1 MGVALK
7 TAFETFADTAGS
19 VLNIR
24 DEAHYGMAME
34 LVEELMDDDDEG
46 VDVALSALIGLL
58 GKAIAVYESS
68 DGQRV
73 WPDDLVFDDAADVAM
88 LRLLMDQ
95 HGLGVADFPEIG
107 DKSLLSRILS
117 GQRNLTKKHIS
128 RLSKRFD
135 VDPGLF
141 FD

>member
-1 MGVALK
+1 MVALK
-7 TAFETFADTAGS
+7 TAFESFAETAGP
-19 VLNIR
+19 VLKIQ
-24 DEAHYGMAME
+24 DETHYGMAME
-34 LVEELMDDDDEG
+34 LVEELMGDDDDDI
-46 VDVALSALIGLL
+46 DVPMSALISIL

-68 DGQRV
+68 DTQRA
-73 WPDDLVFDDAADVAM
+73 WPDDLTLDDAADVAM

-117 GQRNLTKKHIS
+117 GQRNLTKKHIA

-135 VDPGLF
+135 VEPGLF
-141 FD
+141 FE

>member
-1 MGVALK
+1 MGVDLK
-7 TAFETFADTAGS
+7 AAFETFAETAGP

-24 DEAHYGMAME
+24 DETHYGMAME
-34 LVEELMDDDDEG
+34 LVEDLMGDDDE
-46 VDVALSALIGLL
+46 DSDAALNALIGLL

-68 DGQRV
+68 DGQRE
-73 WPDDLVFDDAADVAM
+73 WPEDLVFDDAADVAM

-128 RLSKRFD
+128 RLSRRFN